1 MKLKSKI
8 ILGFFA
14 SVNMFVYSQGSEVRK
29 LDDEIKPRP
38 ATLQKILLESDNFP
52 KKEKVLKIYNDI
64 PFPSQYVDF
73 GLNQKSFD
81 PKNYTISK
89 EELAAAGKS
98 QGKMASLSKSA
109 AGNVTGGLVD
119 STASNLPLQ
128 IDKYLKENQ
137 IAKKIAA
144 KWLNIENGRAQLGTY
159 MMSRA
164 LSGLSMVEKTGDK
177 EGLGLSTYKANL
189 LINEVD
195 IMANSF
201 VVINKL
207 FFQENEPVARVARD
221 LAILQAQKITV
232 PALQQKAIESANLLY
247 EKVKVGYT
255 VFAKSFL
262 YQLDW
267 DANKAKL
274 ANDYFNNQNVN
285 AALAFDTTTLFKMK
299 FLGDESSSA
308 LVTFSL
314 KEKRTEDQLIEI
326 AVKRSLANAMVKLQK
341 KYEAFRPT
349 YRLSSTNPAQCEIGL
364 KEGVQNGD
372 KFEIIVQKPGKVANT
387 FTWKKAGKLQ
397 VEKSAI
403 VWDNIDMSPKLD
415 SLGNQINIPN
425 YTPFKGKVKKG
436 YYIRIAG

>member
-1 MKLKSKI
+1 MKKI
-8 ILGFFA
+8 ILGLFT
-14 SVNMFVYSQGSEVRK
+14 SVNMFAYSQGPEVKK
-29 LDDEIKPRP
+29 LDEEIKPRP
-38 ATLQKILLESDNFP
+38 STLQKILFESDNFP
-52 KKEKVLKIYNDI
+52 KKEKVIKIYNEI

-73 GLNQKSFD
+73 GLTLKSFI

-89 EELAAAGKS
+89 EELAIAGKS
-98 QGKMASLSKSA
+98 QGKMAGLTKSA
-109 AGNVTGGLVD
+109 AGNVTGGLID

-128 IDKYLKENQ
+128 IDKYMKVNQ

-144 KWLNIENGRAQLGTY
+144 KWLNIENGRAQLGSY
-159 MMSRA
+159 MMTRA
-164 LSGLSMVEKTGDK
+164 LSGLSEVEKSGDK
-177 EGLGLSTYKANL
+177 NGLGLSTYKANL

-201 VVINKL
+201 VIINKM
-207 FFQENEPVARVARD
+207 FFQENEPVARIARD

-232 PALQQKAIESANLLY
+232 PTIQKKAVDAANLLY

-285 AALAFDTTTLFKMK
+285 AAIAFDTTTLFKMK
-299 FLGDESSSA
+299 FLGDESSAA

-326 AVKRSLANAMVKLQK
+326 AVKRALANAMVKLQK

-364 KEGVQNGD
+364 KEGIENGD
-372 KFEIIVQKPGKVANT
+372 KFEIIIQKPGKVANT

-397 VEKSAI
+397 VDKSAL
-403 VWDNIDMSPKLD
+403 VWDNIDLSPKLD
-415 SLGNQINIPN
+415 TLGNVINTPS

-436 YYIRIAG
+436 YYYIRIAG